1 MQAAH
6 GWLEQEAQGE
16 AADGKMNDSV
26 KLAFPEWVS
35 LPSDVCVF
43 LCHGPEFMLWA
54 CQLLWVLRVQASGR
68 LQIHHTAWKGKGDV
82 YHLVFD
88 VTQFIYGG
96 QCPWQSTGAC
106 IAAHARPLLSS
117 CQQGGTLLQSSKT
130 ILSSASPGRVWP
142 EEDKGEVELL
152 LMLISHICGM
162 LLACALTCTCSP
174 GE

>member
-1 MQAAH
+1 MW
-6 GWLEQEAQGE
+6 G
-16 AADGKMNDSV
+16 
-26 KLAFPEWVS
+26 
-35 LPSDVCVF
+35 
-43 LCHGPEFMLWA
+43 
-54 CQLLWVLRVQASGR
+54 LRVLVSGH

-96 QCPWQSTGAC
+96 QRTWQCTTL
-106 IAAHARPLLSS
+106 PSS
-117 CQQGGTLLQSSKT
+117 CQQGGFLLLSSKT

-162 LLACALTCTCSP
+162 LLTCALRCICSP